1 MLSLN
6 EAWAVDHRPDIFPQD
21 SALGWRAAFST
32 ALRFAH
38 PNRPSFNALRDDFAF
53 ALKNLADLE
62 LRDSPRDAF
71 TDTLGRHLF
80 TYYLWGM
87 YPLKGPGS
95 LIEQFYQQTDPE
107 SEYWGNLFDHIGFT
121 LRNTGKHLDKDL
133 KDRLTSFFEWRL
145 EVGEAK
151 ELARFSLWLE
161 AECLEEEW
169 RLDAFSRILET
180 GLPDTRGVYGQVETL
195 TELLPSHA
203 ERVVECFAKLTEKL
217 EKDSFHILT
226 EPAKRIIKSGLDS
239 SDDAARA
246 NAGRA
251 HENLLRK
258 GRFDLLD
265 LDN

>member
-1 MLSLN
+1 M
-6 EAWAVDHRPDIFPQD
+6 
-21 SALGWRAAFST
+21 
-32 ALRFAH
+32 
-38 PNRPSFNALRDDFAF
+38 
-53 ALKNLADLE
+53 
-62 LRDSPRDAF
+62 
-71 TDTLGRHLF
+71 
-80 TYYLWGM
+80 
-87 YPLKGPGS
+87 
-95 LIEQFYQQTDPE
+95 
-107 SEYWGNLFDHIGFT
+107 
-121 LRNTGKHLDKDL
+121 RNTGKHLDKDL